1 MQNQLDQLKLE
12 YSGRSGWYML
22 QDTEKMKH
30 LGNKISRAQ
39 RGLLPGAV
47 ETTSKAINKEDCIS
61 NNKNYPLL
69 VIVGLATIYLLIIAL
84 FVLPVHFNSQ

>member
-1 MQNQLDQLKLE
+1 
-12 YSGRSGWYML
+12 ML
-22 QDTEKMKH
+22 QDAEKMKH

-61 NNKNYPLL
+61 NKIGKYRFRSLIFYL
-69 VIVGLATIYLLIIAL
+69 SIYFLYILY
-84 FVLPVHFNSQ
+84 NSIK